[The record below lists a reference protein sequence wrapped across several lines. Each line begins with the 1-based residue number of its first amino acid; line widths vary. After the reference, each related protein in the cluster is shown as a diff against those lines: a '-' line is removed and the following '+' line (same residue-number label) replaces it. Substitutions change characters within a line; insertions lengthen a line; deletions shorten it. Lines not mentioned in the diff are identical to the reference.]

1 MRVIIIGAGKIG
13 FNIAKILVQEKHD
26 VIVIEKDEERAKI
39 LMESLDIQVIIGN
52 GASSSV
58 LREAGINEANL
69 VVAVTEIDEVNMIAC
84 MLAKNFSVDKTVAR
98 VRNPEYLEDNPEQS
112 KRVLP
117 GIDLV
122 INPELVTA
130 KEIAKLI
137 DVPEALDVVYYG
149 NGKIQL
155 LELKITAE
163 APVANKYIKD
173 LKFNY
178 PYLIVSIFRAGKM
191 MIPRGDDKLL
201 ANDIIF
207 ILAKTKEMIRI
218 ERLLGTEREK
228 AERVMVLGGGF
239 TGYHLARILE
249 ERKYKVTI
257 IEKDYNRCLDL
268 SNKLQNTL
276 VIHGDATDI
285 DLLKTESAEDA
296 DIFVCLTDD
305 DKLNLLV
312 SLIVK
317 NLGTKRTIAQVR
329 RSDYISLMQSVGID
343 VGISPR
349 TLTANAILRFIN
361 KGNNVLSVTL
371 LSNESAEMLEFIVQ
385 PDSKI
390 INSKLRELNFPSGAI
405 LGSIFRKNQVIIPK
419 GDDVILPGDM
429 VTVFVL
435 PKNKL
440 RVLEY
445 LNVEK

>member
-13 FNIAKILVQEKHD
+13 FNIAKILVQENHD
-26 VIVIEKDEERAKI
+26 VIVIEKDEERAEI
-39 LMESLDIQVIIGN
+39 LRENLDIQVLVGN
-52 GASSSV
+52 GASTST
-58 LREAGINEANL
+58 LREAGVQEADL
-69 VVAVTEIDEVNMIAC
+69 LVAVTEIDEVNMVAC
-84 MLAKNFSVDKTVAR
+84 MLAKNFAVNKTVAR
-98 VRNPEYLEDNPEQS
+98 IRNPEYLEDIPEQNR
-112 KRVLP
+112 RVLP
-117 GIDLV
+117 GIDLI

-155 LELKITAE
+155 LELKITPG
-163 APVANKYIKD
+163 APVADKYLRE

-178 PYLIVSIFRAGKM
+178 PYLIVAVFRNGKM

-228 AERVMVLGGGF
+228 AERVMILGGGF

-285 DLLKTESAEDA
+285 DLLKAENAEDVDA
-296 DIFVCLTDD
+296 FVCLTDD

-317 NLGTKRTIAQVR
+317 HLGTKRTIAQVR

-361 KGNNVLSVTL
+361 RGSNVLSVTL
-371 LSNESAEMLEFIVQ
+371 LSNENAEMVELIVEE
-385 PDSKI
+385 DSKI
-390 INSKLRELNFPSGAI
+390 INKKLMDLNFPAGAI
-405 LGSIFRKNQVIIPK
+405 IGSIFRKNQVIIPK
-419 GDDVILPGDM
+419 GNDVILPGDM
-429 VTVFVL
+429 VTVFAL
-435 PKNKL
+435 PKNKQ

-445 LNVEK
+445 FGV